1 MHPRDNLLQPAVSIL
16 YSLPEVN
23 FQSGRFFISTKEFES
38 RVNIFTF
45 QFWAIQI
52 FAQFVKDNLDRV
64 IDKGFVYGD
73 LKVYWHFLDKIF
85 LQEVLKI
92 LKSYLKMFL

>member
-23 FQSGRFFISTKEFES
+23 FQSGWFFISTKEFES
-38 RVNIFTF
+38 RVNISTF
-45 QFWAIQI
+45 QFWTIQI

-73 LKVYWHFLDKIF
+73 LRVYWHFLDKIF
-85 LQEVLKI
+85 CKE
-92 LKSYLKMFL
+92 F